1 MVMEDEYNEFEAAIP
16 GQSLAGEQPMGSA
29 PWETP
34 ADFPDPDE
42 FYMYTQE
49 KLLNDEDNLM
59 NVVKLLDM
67 QISVEAIVDGILMNS
82 FMMGQ
87 ISADTAIISKEPV
100 TDLILL
106 IAQEGDITPT
116 RRDRTA
122 EGQNEIRIEQA
133 IASIAEEDGEG
144 VGMGDEEAQEDM
156 SLVGMMAPP
165 DDMDMMAM
173 EEVPQEM
180 AVEEED
186 PELMEI

>member
-49 KLLNDEDNLM
+49 KLLNDETNLM

-67 QISVEAIVDGILMNS
+67 QVSVEAIVDGILMNS

-173 EEVPQEM
+173 EEMPQEM

>member
-1 MVMEDEYNEFEAAIP
+1 MVMEDDYNEFEAAIP

-49 KLLNDEDNLM
+49 TLLNDEDNLM

-173 EEVPQEM
+173 EEAPQEM

>member
-144 VGMGDEEAQEDM
+144 MGDEEAQEDM

-173 EEVPQEM
+173 EEAPQEM

>member
-1 MVMEDEYNEFEAAIP
+1 MVMEDDYNEFEAAIP

-173 EEVPQEM
+173 EEAPQEM

>member
-1 MVMEDEYNEFEAAIP
+1 MVMEDDYNEFESAIP
-16 GQSLAGEQPMGSA
+16 GQSLAGEQPMGGT

-173 EEVPQEM
+173 EEMPQEM

>member
-144 VGMGDEEAQEDM
+144 VGMGDEEPQEDM

-173 EEVPQEM
+173 EEAPQEI

>member
-1 MVMEDEYNEFEAAIP
+1 MEDDYNEFEAAIP

-173 EEVPQEM
+173 EEAPQEM

>member
-1 MVMEDEYNEFEAAIP
+1 
-16 GQSLAGEQPMGSA
+16 
-29 PWETP
+29 
-34 ADFPDPDE
+34 
-42 FYMYTQE
+42 
-49 KLLNDEDNLM
+49 
-59 NVVKLLDM
+59 
-67 QISVEAIVDGILMNS
+67 
-82 FMMGQ
+82 MGQ

-144 VGMGDEEAQEDM
+144 MGDEEAQEDM

-173 EEVPQEM
+173 EEAPQEM

>member
-173 EEVPQEM
+173 EEAPQEI

>member
-173 EEVPQEM
+173 EEAPQEM

>member
-49 KLLNDEDNLM
+49 KLLNDETNLM

-67 QISVEAIVDGILMNS
+67 QVSVEAIVDGILMNS

-122 EGQNEIRIEQA
+122 EGQNAIRIEQA

-144 VGMGDEEAQEDM
+144 EGMGDEEAQEDM

-173 EEVPQEM
+173 EEMPQEM

>member
-1 MVMEDEYNEFEAAIP
+1 MVMEDDYNEFEAAIP